1 MFFMIGVYPGSFD
14 PLTNGHLNII
24 ERTINI
30 FHEIHIVVAVNRNK
44 TSLFTP
50 EERLSVIEE
59 VLGVQSKKVK
69 VVIWDKLIV
78 EYMKLINARIII
90 RGVRSLADF
99 SHEFDLSHL
108 NKGIYPEIETL
119 LLPADPRFFT
129 VSSSAVKEIASFSGD
144 ISNFVPHA
152 VERIIRNKYSLY

>member
-1 MFFMIGVYPGSFD
+1 MIGVYPGSFD

-30 FHEIHIVVAVNRNK
+30 FHEIHIVVAVNRSKN
-44 TSLFTP
+44 SLFSP
-50 EERLSVIEE
+50 EERLDIIQN
-59 VLGVQSKKVK
+59 VLGVQRKKVK

-78 EYMKLINARIII
+78 DYMKSINARIII

-108 NKGIYPEIETL
+108 NKGIYSDIETL

-129 VSSSAVKEIASFSGD
+129 VSSSAVKEIASFKGD
-144 ISNFVPHA
+144 ISSFVPSA
-152 VERIIRNKYSLY
+152 VEKMIRNKYALY